1 MGKKKRIL
9 FNPKFAHLKK
19 MRFGS
24 NSEEEPKGDLENH
37 KIIEEQE
44 PIEETPVL
52 KAVEKQIEAEN
63 RQQRPR
69 TQDLERQ
76 LPRSEAL
83 LSHGRLFTFDR
94 RTHVWLY
101 QS

>member
-52 KAVEKQIEAEN
+52 KAVEKQLEAEKKEEPIVAKKTTA
-63 RQQRPR
+63 RKRKPA
-69 TQDLERQ
+69 TKTKST
-76 LPRSEAL
+76 RSRKTT
-83 LSHGRLFTFDR
+83 SKK
-94 RTHVWLY
+94 
-101 QS
+101 